1 MISLS
6 LSLSLS
12 NESPGTEGTLVKMQI
27 QAQQVGNRARDWA
40 LLTVSPVMLIL
51 PVLMTVFEG

>member
-6 LSLSLS
+6 LSLY

-27 QAQQVGNRARDWA
+27 QAQQVGNRALDWA
-40 LLTVSPVMLIL
+40 LLTVFPVMLIL